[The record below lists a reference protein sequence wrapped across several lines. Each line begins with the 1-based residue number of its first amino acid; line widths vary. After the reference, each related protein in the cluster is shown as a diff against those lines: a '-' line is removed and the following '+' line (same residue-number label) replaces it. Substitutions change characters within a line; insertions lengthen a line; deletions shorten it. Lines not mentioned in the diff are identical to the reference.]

1 MNKRTKKRNCYAIA
15 LIVVIIFG
23 NACSRDGRK
32 PFWEADVS
40 GISIDKVEIHRYE
53 EVFFSLNPF
62 TLEESLEPYA
72 KQFSFFIEGSLGN
85 PAAIESLYNFVTDPE
100 IKELYLDTSEKWAD
114 PDAISDPLAQA
125 FRFHRY
131 HFPDIDLPEVYTYI
145 SGIDYMMPV
154 IYTGDKLVIGLDN
167 YLGSDYA
174 LYDRLG
180 IPRYLSRWM
189 RAERLASEVML
200 AIADE
205 RLAEY
210 APMPETML
218 DHIIYHGKRQYFLD
232 SMLPRTHDTL
242 KIAYTAQNAEWMKN
256 YEGYAWTYKLDNNLL
271 YTSDHR
277 VINQFTGEAPFTSA
291 FGRESAPRTGVW
303 LGWQIVREYM
313 RRNPD
318 VGLRELLSEGDSR
331 KILSGARYRPR

>member
-1 MNKRTKKRNCYAIA
+1 MNKRPNKRNCYAIA
-15 LIVVIIFG
+15 LIIIIFVC
-23 NACSRDGRK
+23 NACSRDGSK
-32 PFWEADVS
+32 PFWEADIS
-40 GISIDKVEIHRYE
+40 EISIEKVDIHRYE
-53 EVFFSLNPF
+53 DVLFSLNPF
-62 TLEESLEPYA
+62 TLEESLAPYYE
-72 KQFSFFIEGSLGN
+72 QFSFFMEGTLGN

-100 IKELYLDTSEKWAD
+100 IKELYIDTSKKWED
-114 PDAISDPLAQA
+114 PDAIAEPLAQA

-131 HFPDIDLPEVYTYI
+131 HFPDIELPEVYTYV

-167 YLGSDYA
+167 FLGSDYA

-189 RAERLASEVML
+189 RAERLAVEVML
-200 AIADE
+200 AFADA
-205 RLAEY
+205 RLSEY
-210 APMPETML
+210 SPMPETML
-218 DHIIYHGKRQYFLD
+218 DHMIFHGKRQYFLD

-242 KIAYTAQNAEWMKN
+242 KIAYTEANMGWIKN
-256 YEGYAWTYKLDNNLL
+256 FEGYAWTYKLDNNLL

-318 VGLRELLSEGDSR
+318 VVLQELLSEGDSR